1 MTDLT
6 ERLRSYGPH
15 HHDVR
20 LHFEAADAIEQLTET
35 GPPMSRGTNAD
46 GTPKMGTMRDVLLD
60 YKQAAE
66 SGAHSRTSPTGQ

>member
-20 LHFEAADAIEQLTET
+20 LHFEAADELERFQTSLVRLKMQLDQQRE
-35 GPPMSRGTNAD
+35 
-46 GTPKMGTMRDVLLD
+46 
-60 YKQAAE
+60 YHAAE
-66 SGAHSRTSPTGQ
+66 LADVTAELEQARKAAP